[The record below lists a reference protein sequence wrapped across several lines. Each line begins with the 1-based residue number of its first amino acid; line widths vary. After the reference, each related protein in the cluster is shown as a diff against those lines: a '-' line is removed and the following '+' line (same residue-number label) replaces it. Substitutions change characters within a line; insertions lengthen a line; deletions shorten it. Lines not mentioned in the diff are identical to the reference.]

1 MKIIVAGPGCA
12 RCQATEKNVIEACA
26 QLNLPAEVSHV
37 FDIREYPKLGVRVTP
52 SVLVDGKI
60 VFSGRLPTVEEMK
73 KILADTK

>member
-37 FDIREYPKLGVRVTP
+37 FDIKEYPKLGVRVTP

-73 KILADTK
+73 KILADIK

>member
-12 RCQATEKNVIEACA
+12 RCQATEKNVVEACA

-37 FDIREYPKLGVRVTP
+37 FDVREYPKLGVRVTP
-52 SVLVDGKI
+52 SVIVDGKI

-73 KILADTK
+73 KILTDIK

>member
-26 QLNLPAEVSHV
+26 QLNLPAEVTHV
-37 FDIREYPKLGVRVTP
+37 FDIKEYPKLGVRVTP
-52 SVLVDGKI
+52 SVLVNGKV

-73 KILADTK
+73 KILAGIE

>member
-37 FDIREYPKLGVRVTP
+37 FDVREYPKLGVRVTP
-52 SVLVDGKI
+52 SVLVDGKV

>member
-12 RCQATEKNVIEACA
+12 RCQATEKNVVEACA

-37 FDIREYPKLGVRVTP
+37 FDIKEYPKLGVRVTP
-52 SVLVDGKI
+52 SVIVDGKI

-73 KILADTK
+73 KIFSDIK

>member
-37 FDIREYPKLGVRVTP
+37 FDIKEYPKLGVRVTP

>member
-12 RCQATEKNVIEACA
+12 RCQATEKNVVEACA

-37 FDIREYPKLGVRVTP
+37 FDIKEYPKLGVRVTP
-52 SVLVDGKI
+52 SVIVDGKI

-73 KILADTK
+73 KILSDIK

>member
-26 QLNLPAEVSHV
+26 QLNLPAEVTHV
-37 FDIREYPKLGVRVTP
+37 FDIKEYPKLGVRVTP

-73 KILADTK
+73 KILSDIK

>member
-1 MKIIVAGPGCA
+1 MKIFVAGPGCA

-37 FDIREYPKLGVRVTP
+37 FDIKEYPKLGVRVTP

-60 VFSGRLPTVEEMK
+60 VFSGRLPTVEEMR
-73 KILADTK
+73 KILADIK